1 MRVMAG
7 GALASDGGTNGCGV
21 TGAGPGSGAGVNL
34 GKLAVGP
41 AEWGSISVPLVTIL
55 LAGWPMLDRC
65 GATGCVGVLLCPWK
79 RQG

>member
-1 MRVMAG
+1 MTPSG
-7 GALASDGGTNGCGV
+7 GAPTGAGAAEGCGV
-21 TGAGPGSGAGVNL
+21 TGRGPGVGTGANL

-65 GATGCVGVLLCPWK
+65 GATGCVGVLLCPWT
-79 RQG
+79 R